1 MWNPLAIRKAAGE
14 WSGKSVTCAPC
25 PSADATWA
33 AHDPGEG
40 GEGGYD
46 VAASPPPAS
55 AKASA
60 IKSLN
65 EGGFDFASSPPP
77 ASATYSAIKSL
88 IDPAPAAA
96 ADLAEAKQQAATRA
110 APAASAIRGPWVS
123 VEGTSVAQ
131 VAGKLDSVRDA
142 DDREVPEPYNPNP
155 NPNPDRNPHP
165 NPHPHPHPNPN
176 PQP

>member
-25 PSADATWA
+25 PSAGTTWA
-33 AHDPGEG
+33 DRDPSEG
-40 GEGGYD
+40 GEGGYE

-77 ASATYSAIKSL
+77 ASATYNAIKSL
-88 IDPAPAAA
+88 IDPAAAAA
-96 ADLAEAKQQAATRA
+96 ADLAKAKQQAVTRA
-110 APAASAIRGPWVS
+110 APAAAPASAIRGPWVS

-131 VAGKLDSVRDA
+131 VADKLDSVRDA
-142 DDREVPEPYNPNP
+142 DGREVG
-155 NPNPDRNPHP
+155 
-165 NPHPHPHPNPN
+165 
-176 PQP
+176 

>member
-1 MWNPLAIRKAAGE
+1 M
-14 WSGKSVTCAPC
+14 
-25 PSADATWA
+25 
-33 AHDPGEG
+33 
-40 GEGGYD
+40 
-46 VAASPPPAS
+46 AASPPPAS

-88 IDPAPAAA
+88 IDPAAAAA
-96 ADLAEAKQQAATRA
+96 ADLAKAKQQAATRA
-110 APAASAIRGPWVS
+110 APATSAIRGPWVS

-142 DDREVPEPYNPNP
+142 DDREVPSPYNPNP
-155 NPNPDRNPHP
+155 NPNP
-165 NPHPHPHPNPN
+165 
-176 PQP
+176 QPSP